1 MVNRHI
7 PCMLVPDT
15 VWLSRPCCSFFSYR
29 ISVDKK
35 RDFYFP
41 IVSVDHCC
49 RVVLTCHFLMP
60 GYKPQRATSGFAIV
74 RGDEQMLNFSISV
87 LSLVQN
93 SSDGS
98 LWPHHRKAAGRCT
111 QLSWQLL
118 RKTSS
123 LTARRYLFSSGLET
137 WIKWPFFKKIIC
149 GQSSVERWKNGRL
162 LNLCKSMDFACAA
175 WTRVDTENGCSLL

>member
-1 MVNRHI
+1 MVAVFCSALYGHRKTTVFLFHVLQTMVNRHI

-74 RGDEQMLNFSISV
+74 RGDEQMLYFSISV

-111 QLSWQLL
+111 QYLDSFCARHLHLL
-118 RKTSS
+118 P
-123 LTARRYLFSSGLET
+123 AV
-137 WIKWPFFKKIIC
+137 IC
-149 GQSSVERWKNGRL
+149 
-162 LNLCKSMDFACAA
+162 FP
-175 WTRVDTENGCSLL
+175 VDSKHE